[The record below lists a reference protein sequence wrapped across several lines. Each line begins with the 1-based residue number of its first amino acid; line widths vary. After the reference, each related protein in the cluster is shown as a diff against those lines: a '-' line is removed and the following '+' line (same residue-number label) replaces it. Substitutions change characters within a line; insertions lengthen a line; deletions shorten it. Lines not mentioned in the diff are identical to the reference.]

1 MGVGDNR
8 IGKELKAAD
17 LEKHFKLALKTY
29 GPDHLDLMLVKG
41 YLERLLKNSRVVR
54 YLSRHHPGPL
64 AEFEKIVEPE
74 EAVLG

>member
-1 MGVGDNR
+1 
-8 IGKELKAAD
+8 
-17 LEKHFKLALKTY
+17 
-29 GPDHLDLMLVKG
+29 MLVKG